1 MKRGIF
7 IILVL
12 FQLSCVLSKFYH
24 LKSVPKGELPS
35 EPNLNGKVILTIA
48 YATTDFNSRGT
59 IVSVDP
65 KTGAWEILA
74 TFNWPKE
81 IFGRP
86 DLYDPTFYF
95 DYTTLKLFLSFTDL
109 DGFMLTIDIKSKKIV
124 DPIQPTD
131 PLFVGFINMLYDGKY
146 LKGTV
151 PIANDDGEFSF
162 GQIAP
167 NSKTYK
173 RLSIIPF
180 KSMMDDTEFYD
191 KKTNI
196 FYVQAGYDKR
206 PQRCAPKDWENC
218 FLAIDWNTGELKSA
232 KYTNYTVYNYGRLNS
247 DPSNLLAWV
256 EGFDSY
262 CQHPYNDFLFARVN
276 LLTAEAKPIACI
288 NVTIQ
293 EEPWE
298 SAFNDDESLFVTASR
313 FAQDTQFLVLD
324 PMTGKTLLNSRLDGL
339 AEKLQCAELLY
350 YIWDVAF
357 VPN

>member
-1 MKRGIF
+1 L
-7 IILVL
+7 IILISLLLHSVL
-12 FQLSCVLSKFYH
+12 CKFYN
-24 LKSVPKGELPS
+24 LTPIQKNQQRIG
-35 EPNLNGKVILTIA
+35 EPNLNGKVLLTIA
-48 YATTDFNSRGT
+48 YATTDFNSKGT
-59 IVSVDP
+59 VVSVDP
-65 KTGAWEILA
+65 KTGAWDILA
-74 TFNWPKE
+74 IFNWPQE

-95 DYTTLKLFLSFTDL
+95 DYDNLRLYLSFTDL
-109 DGFMLTIDIKSKKIV
+109 DGFMLTIDMKSKKIIN
-124 DPIQPTD
+124 PIQPSD

-151 PIANDDGEFSF
+151 PVADDDGEFSF

-180 KSMMDDTEFYD
+180 KSMMDDTEYYD
-191 KKTNI
+191 QKTQTV
-196 FYVQAGYDKR
+196 YVQAGYDKR
-206 PQRCAPKDWENC
+206 PQRCAPHDYENC
-218 FLAIDWNTGELKSA
+218 FLAIDWNTGALKSA
-232 KYTNYTVYNYGRLNS
+232 KYTNYTVYNYGRMGTT

-256 EGFDSY
+256 EGFDEF
-262 CQHPYNDFLFARVN
+262 CQHPYNEFLFARVN
-276 LLTAEAKPIACI
+276 LLTAAAKPIACI

-293 EEPWE
+293 EGPWE

-313 FAQDTQFLVLD
+313 FAQNTQFLVFD
-324 PMTGKTLLNSRLDGL
+324 PITGKTLLNSHLDGL